1 MKKILL
7 TMAAAFIMSATAF
20 AQGGFGGGQFD
31 PEQMIKMRT
40 DRTVEQ
46 YKLNA
51 EQAKQ
56 LLELNTKYNDR
67 LMGGFG
73 RMGGGRRGGQGGPG
87 GGMGPGGGGFGQGG
101 QMPQLTDEQRAQME
115 ESRKK
120 REEAQKEY
128 DAELEKI
135 MTPEQFKQYQED
147 QKNRRQRGGGGF
159 GGGQRGPRPQGQPN
173 V

>member
-1 MKKILL
+1 MKKILMTL
-7 TMAAAFIMSATAF
+7 AAAFIMSATAF

-51 EQAKQ
+51 DQAKQ

-73 RMGGGRRGGQGGPG
+73 RMGGGRRGGGMGQGGPG
-87 GGMGPGGGGFGQGG
+87 GMGQGG
-101 QMPQLTDEQRAQME
+101 QMPELTEEQRAQME
-115 ESRKK
+115 EARKK

-159 GGGQRGPRPQGQPN
+159 GGGQRGPRPQN
-173 V
+173 M

>member
-7 TMAAAFIMSATAF
+7 TLAAAFIMSATAF

-73 RMGGGRRGGQGGPG
+73 RMGGGRRGGGGMGQGGP
-87 GGMGPGGGGFGQGG
+87 GGGFGQGG

-115 ESRKK
+115 EARKK

-147 QKNRRQRGGGGF
+147 QKNRRQRGGGF

-173 V
+173 I

>member
-1 MKKILL
+1 MKKLLL

-20 AQGGFGGGQFD
+20 AQGGFGGGQGQFD
-31 PEQMIKMRT
+31 PEQMIQMRT

-51 EQAKQ
+51 DQAKQ
-56 LLELNTKYNDR
+56 LLELNKKYNDR

-73 RMGGGRRGGQGGPG
+73 RIGGRRGGGMGQG
-87 GGMGPGGGGFGQGG
+87 GPGGGGFGQGG
-101 QMPQLTDEQRAQME
+101 QMPELTEEQRAQME
-115 ESRKK
+115 EARKK

-135 MTPEQFKQYQED
+135 MTPDQFKQYQED
-147 QKNRRQRGGGGF
+147 QKNRRQRGGF
-159 GGGQRGPRPQGQPN
+159 GGGQRGPRPQN
-173 V
+173 T

>member
-7 TMAAAFIMSATAF
+7 TLAAAFIMSATAF
-20 AQGGFGGGQFD
+20 AQGGFGGGQQFD

-46 YKLNA
+46 YKLNDD
-51 EQAKQ
+51 QAKQ
-56 LLELNTKYNDR
+56 LLELNKKYNDR

-73 RMGGGRRGGQGGPG
+73 GFGGGRRGGGMGQG
-87 GGMGPGGGGFGQGG
+87 GPGGGGFGQGG
-101 QMPQLTDEQRAQME
+101 QMPELTEEQRAQME
-115 ESRKK
+115 EARKK

-135 MTPEQFKQYQED
+135 LTPEQFKQYQED
-147 QKNRRQRGGGGF
+147 QKNRRQRGGRGGGF
-159 GGGQRGPRPQGQPN
+159 GGGQRGPRPQN
-173 V
+173 M

>member
-1 MKKILL
+1 MKKILMTL
-7 TMAAAFIMSATAF
+7 AAAFMMSAAAF
-20 AQGGFGGGQFD
+20 AQGGFGGGQID

-46 YKLNA
+46 YKLN
-51 EQAKQ
+51 EDQAKKV
-56 LLELNTKYNDR
+56 LELNKKYNDR

-73 RMGGGRRGGQGGPG
+73 GFGGGRRGG
-87 GGMGPGGGGFGQGG
+87 GMGQGG
-101 QMPQLTDEQRAQME
+101 QMPQLTEEQRAQME

-147 QKNRRQRGGGGF
+147 QKNRRQRGGGRGGF
-159 GGGQRGPRPQGQPN
+159 GGGQRGPRPQN
-173 V
+173 M

>member
-1 MKKILL
+1 MKKILMTL
-7 TMAAAFIMSATAF
+7 AAAFIMSATAF

-51 EQAKQ
+51 DQAKQ

-73 RMGGGRRGGQGGPG
+73 RMGGGRRGG
-87 GGMGPGGGGFGQGG
+87 GMGQGGGFGQGG
-101 QMPQLTDEQRAQME
+101 QMPELTEEQRAQME
-115 ESRKK
+115 EARKK

-159 GGGQRGPRPQGQPN
+159 GGGQRGPRPQN
-173 V
+173 M

>member
-1 MKKILL
+1 MKKILMTL
-7 TMAAAFIMSATAF
+7 AAAFIMSATAF

-31 PEQMIKMRT
+31 PEQMIQMRT

-56 LLELNTKYNDR
+56 LLELNKKYNDR

-73 RMGGGRRGGQGGPG
+73 RMGGRRGGGMGQG
-87 GGMGPGGGGFGQGG
+87 GPGGGGFGQGG
-101 QMPQLTDEQRAQME
+101 QMPELTEEQRAQME
-115 ESRKK
+115 EARKK

-135 MTPEQFKQYQED
+135 MTPDQFKQYQED
-147 QKNRRQRGGGGF
+147 QKNRRQRGGGRGGF
-159 GGGQRGPRPQGQPN
+159 GGGQRGPRPQNG
-173 V
+173 

>member
-1 MKKILL
+1 MKKILMTL
-7 TMAAAFIMSATAF
+7 AAAFIMSATAF

-31 PEQMIKMRT
+31 PEQMIQMRT

-56 LLELNTKYNDR
+56 LLELNKKYNDR

-73 RMGGGRRGGQGGPG
+73 RMGGGRRGGGMGQG
-87 GGMGPGGGGFGQGG
+87 GPGGGGFGQGG
-101 QMPQLTDEQRAQME
+101 QMPELTEEQRAQME
-115 ESRKK
+115 EARKK

-135 MTPEQFKQYQED
+135 MTPDQFKQYQED
-147 QKNRRQRGGGGF
+147 QKNRRQRGF
-159 GGGQRGPRPQGQPN
+159 GGGQRGPRPQN
-173 V
+173 M